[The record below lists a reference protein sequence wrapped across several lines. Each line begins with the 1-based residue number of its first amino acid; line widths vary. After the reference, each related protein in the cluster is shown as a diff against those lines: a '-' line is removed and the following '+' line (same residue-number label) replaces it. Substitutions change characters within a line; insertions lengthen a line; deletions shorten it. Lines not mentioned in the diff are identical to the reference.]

1 MLYKEDIKIG
11 LKVKEINSNLSK
23 IGKIEKS
30 FLDEK
35 HPYVIVRWDEENYS
49 FLDIENI
56 TEYKK

>member
-23 IGKIEKS
+23 IGKIEKT

-35 HPYVIVRWDEENYS
+35 YPYVIVRWDEENYS
-49 FLDIENI
+49 LLDIENI
-56 TEYKK
+56 IEYKK

>member
-11 LKVKEINSNLSK
+11 LKVKEINSNK
-23 IGKIEKS
+23 IGKIEKA
-30 FLDEK
+30 FLDGK
-35 HPYVIVRWDEENYS
+35 YPYVIVRWDEENYS